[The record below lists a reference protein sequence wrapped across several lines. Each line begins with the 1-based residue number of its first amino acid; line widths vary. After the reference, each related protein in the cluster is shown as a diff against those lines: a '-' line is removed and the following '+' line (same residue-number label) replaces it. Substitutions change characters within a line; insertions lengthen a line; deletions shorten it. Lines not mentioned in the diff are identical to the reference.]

1 MKKQKLLLHI
11 ILIFIFSII
20 ILNNNC
26 FASSFD
32 YINSSQKA
40 GANATVVFESGDVTG
55 DNNINIRDI
64 IITRKY
70 IANPNKW
77 NLTETEKKKADVDGN
92 TIVNIRDI
100 IKIRKYIA
108 AKSSSTIATKHPDWL
123 NLYKITTS
131 SITVTT
137 NPSKT
142 TYKKG
147 ESLNLSGGIVTV
159 RYSDNTSS
167 TISLDSSQVTVTGYN
182 SSNLGEQTL
191 TVKYL
196 GETTTFKVT
205 VTSNEKFDISSNTLN
220 NGSVIL
226 AGDIFKMYIDINITN
241 YNVDTNQIRILNP
254 DEISLSGAIVKS
266 SSTVEKGGA
275 TTSNFNVTISGNRI
289 IISAKTSAKIN
300 EIGYL
305 VVELKEGFLTASG
318 YSSTPTHYTYYV
330 ASLNASTKLSN
341 SKVSLTT
348 TVGVHNSFYIKNYY
362 YGDVDKKYNQNISTT
377 GKTAS
382 TTNEYTY
389 TDLSNASHKITVE
402 IEFYIDKNNK
412 TYTKSGMIS
421 KTFSVSSNSN
431 DVEIHYIDLGN
442 GSTQDAIF
450 LKIPDGNSYKTMLI
464 DAGRLET
471 VDTLDKYLRKD
482 NNLVSVTKTE
492 NGNLNC
498 VHIDYL
504 LLTHFDGDHYGG
516 LISTEKNGTFV
527 SSLTGITYNADNGY
541 NQNRT
546 TNKLNNQQMFY
557 DFSNV
562 ILPCNYKDV
571 VENIIATYKNKDE
584 DKDKENKLRA
594 LCNYA
599 EDKKSEKTLV
609 KVTAGNVLQIDNV
622 TFNIFNPYPT
632 ENVPLEWL
640 GDYYKGNQYFRN
652 QEWVCK
658 KEGSERE
665 ENNIVI
671 YNDSKNAKGV
681 TRLAQTCTNNSSVV
695 TKLIVGSG
703 KTLLAG
709 DLTFYGEEI
718 LLGKIPEELKKNGN
732 NGLAINEI
740 KEKTPYTNYINLVKD
755 LSSKE
760 NITEG
765 QLDQKYHLSRFT
777 AKDLS
782 ANILKK
788 GHHYYWNSTSTEF
801 LENVQPSKVIVT
813 NVKSTKYPSD
823 FKNCVLYDSL
833 IYRLED
839 YFDIPNSNSWYN
851 CIYGTNTN
859 KIISYSNGT
868 LKNP

>member
-1 MKKQKLLLHI
+1 MLKIKKNLLLFN
-11 ILIFIFSII
+11 ILLFIFSII
-20 ILNNNC
+20 ILNSNC

-205 VTSNEKFDISSNTLN
+205 VYTDAKYEISNNNFN
-220 NGSVIL
+220 NGDVIL
-226 AGDIFKMYIDINITN
+226 AGTKFEMYVDINIDN
-241 YNVDTNQIRILNP
+241 YQINTSKIAIKNP
-254 DEISLSGAIVKS
+254 DEISLSGAVVS
-266 SSTVEKGGA
+266 SSNPSEKGGA
-275 TTSNFNVTISGNRI
+275 TISDFNVTTSGKRVTISVQTYDEINKLGYI
-289 IISAKTSAKIN
+289 IID
-300 EIGYL
+300 L
-305 VVELKEGFLTASG
+305 QEGFITSNS
-318 YSSTPTHYTYYV
+318 YTSESIRCTYYV

-348 TVGVHNSFYIKNYY
+348 TIGVHNSFYIKNYY
-362 YGDVDKKYNQNISTT
+362 YGNIDTTYTKNISST
-377 GKTAS
+377 GVSSS
-382 TTNEYTY
+382 TTNEFTY
-389 TDLSNASHKITVE
+389 TNLSNSSHKVTVE
-402 IEFYIDKNNK
+402 IIFYIDKNNQ
-412 TYTKSGMIS
+412 TYEKRGMIS
-421 KTFSVSSNSN
+421 KTFNVSSNNN

-442 GSTQDAIF
+442 GTTQDAIF
-450 LKIPDGNSYKTMLI
+450 LKIPYGNSYKTMLI
-464 DAGRLET
+464 DSGRLET
-471 VDTLDKYLRKD
+471 VDALDKYLRKD
-482 NNLVSVTKTE
+482 NNLVSATKTQS
-492 NGNLNC
+492 GNFDY

-504 LLTHFDGDHYGG
+504 LITHFDGDHYGG
-516 LISTEKNGTFV
+516 LISTQKNGTFV
-527 SSLTGITYNADNGY
+527 SSLTGITYDESNGY
-541 NQNRT
+541 KENRA

-557 DFSNV
+557 YFSNV
-562 ILPCNYKDV
+562 ILQCNYKDMITTN
-571 VENIIATYKNKDE
+571 ELKTI
-584 DKDKENKLRA
+584 
-594 LCNYA
+594 CSYA
-599 EDKKSEKTLV
+599 EKRNLIKA
-609 KVTAGNVLQIDNV
+609 TAGNVLQIGNV
-622 TFNIFNPYPT
+622 SFNIFNPYPT

-640 GDYYKGNQYFRN
+640 GDYYKGTQYFRDSDWICS
-652 QEWVCK
+652 E
-658 KEGSERE
+658 EGSSRK
-665 ENNIVI
+665 ENNQTIF
-671 YNDSKNAKGV
+671 NANGKGL
-681 TRLAQTCTNNSSVV
+681 TRIAQTQNNNASIV
-695 TKLIVGSG
+695 TKLIVGNG
-703 KTLLAG
+703 KTLLTG

-718 LLGKIPEELKKNGN
+718 LLGKIPEELNGN
-732 NGLAINEI
+732 NGLEINENNPP
-740 KEKTPYTNYINLVKD
+740 KTATNYINLVEDLLTKD
-755 LSSKE
+755 NLSVA
-760 NITEG
+760 
-765 QLDQKYHLSRFT
+765 QLETTYHLSRFT

-788 GHHYYWNSTSTEF
+788 GHHYYWNSTSKEF
-801 LENVQPSKVIVT
+801 LNNVNPSKIIVT
-813 NVKSTKYPSD
+813 NVKSTDYSTD
-823 FKNCVLYDSL
+823 FKNCVKYDSL
-833 IYRLED
+833 IYRLKN
-839 YFDIPNSNSWYN
+839 YFNISSSNSWSNY
-851 CIYGTNTN
+851 IYGTNTN

>member
-20 ILNNNC
+20 ILNNTC

-64 IITRKY
+64 IKTRKY

-100 IKIRKYIA
+100 ITIRKYIV
-108 AKSSSTIATKHPDWL
+108 AKSNSTIAAKHPKWL
-123 NLYKITTS
+123 ELYKITTS
-131 SITVTT
+131 SIAVTT
-137 NPSKT
+137 SPTKT

-147 ESLNLSGGIVTV
+147 ESLNLSGGIITV
-159 RYSDNTSS
+159 KYSDNSTSQVP
-167 TISLDSSQVTVTGYN
+167 LNSSQVTVTGYN
-182 SSNLGEQTL
+182 SANLGEQTL

-226 AGDIFKMYIDINITN
+226 AGDIFEMYIDINITN
-241 YNVDTNQIRILNP
+241 YNVNTNQIRILNP

-275 TTSNFNVTISGNRI
+275 TTSDFNVTISGNRI
-289 IISAKTSAKIN
+289 KISAKTSNNIN
-300 EIGYL
+300 KIGYL
-305 VVELKEGFLTASG
+305 VVELKKGFLTASG
-318 YSSTPTHYTYYV
+318 YTSTPTHYTYYV

-362 YGDVDKKYNQNISTT
+362 YGDVDKTYTQNISTT

-382 TTNEYTY
+382 TTNEYSY
-389 TDLSNASHKITVE
+389 TNLSNASHKITVE
-402 IEFYIDKNNK
+402 IEFYIDEDNNT

-421 KTFSVSSNSN
+421 KTFSVSSNNN

-442 GSTQDAIF
+442 GTTQDAIF
-450 LKIPDGNSYKTMLI
+450 LKIPDKNSYKTMLI
-464 DAGRLET
+464 DAGRLKT
-471 VDTLDKYLRKD
+471 VDALDKYLRKD
-482 NNLVSVTKTE
+482 NNLVSVTKTQS
-492 NGNLNC
+492 GNLNC

-516 LISTEKNGTFV
+516 LIGTENDDGTLAA
-527 SSLTGITYNADNGY
+527 SSLTGITYDANKGY
-541 NQNRT
+541 REHRT

-557 DFSNV
+557 YFSNV
-562 ILPCNYKDV
+562 ILQCNYKDIV
-571 VENIIATYKNKDE
+571 KDIIATDEDEIRKNK
-584 DKDKENKLRA
+584 LQA
-594 LCNYA
+594 LCSYA
-599 EDKKSEKTLV
+599 EYKKGEGKLIRA
-609 KVTAGNVLQIDNV
+609 TAGNVLQIDNV

-640 GDYYKGNQYFRN
+640 GDYYKGTQYFRN

-658 KEGSERE
+658 EKESERV
-665 ENNIVI
+665 ENNKFI
-671 YNDSKNAKGV
+671 YNDNNNAKGV
-681 TRLAQTCTNNSSVV
+681 KRLAQTCTNNSSVV

-718 LLGKIPEELKKNGN
+718 LLGKIPEELNRN

-740 KEKTPYTNYINLVKD
+740 KEKKPYTNYINLVKD

-801 LENVQPSKVIVT
+801 LNNVKPSKVIVT

-823 FKNCVLYDSL
+823 FKNCVKYDSL
-833 IYRLED
+833 IYRLTN
-839 YFDIPNSNSWYN
+839 YFNISSSNSWSNY
-851 CIYGTNTN
+851 IYGTNTN